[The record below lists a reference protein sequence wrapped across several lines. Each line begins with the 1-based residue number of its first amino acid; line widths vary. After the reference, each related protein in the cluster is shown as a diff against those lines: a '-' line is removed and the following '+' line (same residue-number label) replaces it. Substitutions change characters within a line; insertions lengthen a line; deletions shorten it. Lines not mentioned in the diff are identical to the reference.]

1 MGEFKWNKNKWTKE
15 NILELKDKDDIG
27 YTFEVDLHYPEK
39 LHDLHNGYA
48 LASEHIAVT
57 NNMLNEWQAEDRTDS
72 KIKKLCTSFRDK
84 IKYVINYR
92 LLKLF
97 LNLGLELKKVHRVLQ
112 YKQCD
117 FMASYIMKNTNART
131 KAKNDFEKNFYKLM
145 NNSVFGKTM
154 ENVRQRI
161 NFKLVSTEE
170 QALGIRNKSRTFT
183 IFNEN
188 LVGVH
193 LLKKEVLLNKPIYIG
208 QCILDDSKFLMY
220 DFHYN
225 FMLKKFK
232 RENIDLLF
240 TDTDSLC
247 YHIKNQDPY
256 EIIKKNKHL
265 FDLSDDKGDMFDS
278 TNKKVIGKFKNESP
292 EHQIIEFVGLRSKV
306 YAYTTDNNKDHK
318 KCKGVKKSV
327 VKKDLTVDLYKEAL
341 FSRKAKEIK
350 QNTFRSHSHVIFTE
364 EITKI
369 ALSSFDDKCFVK
381 DNNIDTYT
389 FGHYKT
395 KL

>member
-1 MGEFKWNKNKWTKE
+1 
-15 NILELKDKDDIG
+15 
-27 YTFEVDLHYPEK
+27 
-39 LHDLHNGYA
+39 
-48 LASEHIAVT
+48 
-57 NNMLNEWQAEDRTDS
+57 
-72 KIKKLCTSFRDK
+72 
-84 IKYVINYR
+84 
-92 LLKLF
+92 
-97 LNLGLELKKVHRVLQ
+97 
-112 YKQCD
+112 
-117 FMASYIMKNTNART
+117 
-131 KAKNDFEKNFYKLM
+131 M

-154 ENVRQRI
+154 ENVRKRI

-170 QALGIRNKSRTFT
+170 QALNTRNKSRTFT
-183 IFNEN
+183 IFHEN

-193 LLKKEVLLNKPIYIG
+193 LLVKKVLLCKPIYIG

-232 RENIDLLF
+232 RKNIDLLF

-247 YHIKNQDPY
+247 YHIRNQDPY
-256 EIIKKNKHL
+256 EIIKQNKHL
-265 FDLSDDKGDMFDS
+265 FDLSDEKGDMYDP
-278 TNKKVIGKFKNESP
+278 TNIKVIGKFKNETKGI
-292 EHQIIEFVGLRSKV
+292 QITEFVGLRSKV
-306 YAYTTDNNKDHK
+306 YAYTTDAKVDKELEHK

-341 FSRKAKEIK
+341 FNRTAKEIK

-369 ALSSFDDKCFVK
+369 ALSAYDDKCYIQ